1 MSKWLEIC
9 GHVEL
14 ENEGFSFSKVLPA
27 LNFRR
32 QKCLQEGIEFQNRRS
47 EVKAGSLLR
56 REARQLGA

>member
-47 EVKAGSLLR
+47 
-56 REARQLGA
+56 